1 MKKNKIYLKIIKILE
16 KISRKKVSDNL
27 KKINFNYIEE
37 GFIDSLNFIKFI
49 FEIEDRYKIQ
59 FSQKELSSRNLK
71 KINSLSQIINKKI
84 NKHE

>member
-27 KKINFNYIEE
+27 QKINFNYIEE
-37 GFIDSLNFIKFI
+37 GFIDSLNFIEFI
-49 FEIEDRYKIQ
+49 FEIEDQYKIQ

-71 KINSLSQIINKKI
+71 KIYSLSQIINKKI